1 MLQSAKLPRLQGKH
15 RYAAI
20 MSLLAWIATRERRI
34 LPQFRVRL
42 GHDPM
47 AGRDAIAVPGF

>member
-1 MLQSAKLPRLQGKH
+1 
-15 RYAAI
+15 

-47 AGRDAIAVPGF
+47 AGRDAIAMPRF